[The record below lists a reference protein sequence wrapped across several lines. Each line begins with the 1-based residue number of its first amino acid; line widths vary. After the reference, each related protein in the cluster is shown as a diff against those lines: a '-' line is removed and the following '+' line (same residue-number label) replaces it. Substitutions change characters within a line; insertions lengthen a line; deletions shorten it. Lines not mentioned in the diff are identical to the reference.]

1 MDSEKIIFSEEI
13 FNAKSMR
20 ARLCACLFFYRI
32 LTRKLQTIF
41 SFSNLFKS
49 FYDGNI
55 NSDKSPFYLLRE
67 LLKTEY
73 DTRSYDGLRVNSINC
88 T

>member
-1 MDSEKIIFSEEI
+1 MDSEKFIFSEEI

-20 ARLCACLFFYRI
+20 TRVFFFYRI

-41 SFSNLFKS
+41 SFFDLFKS
-49 FYDGNI
+49 FYDRNI
-55 NSDKSPFYLLRE
+55 NSDKSAFYLLRE

>member
-1 MDSEKIIFSEEI
+1 MR
-13 FNAKSMR
+13 NQYAR
-20 ARLCACLFFYRI
+20 ARACVFFYKI

-41 SFSNLFKS
+41 SFFNLFKS

-55 NSDKSPFYLLRE
+55 NSDKSPFHLLRE

>member
-1 MDSEKIIFSEEI
+1 MDSEKFIFSQEI

-20 ARLCACLFFYRI
+20 TRVCFFCRI

-41 SFSNLFKS
+41 SFFNLFKS

-55 NSDKSPFYLLRE
+55 NSDKSAFYLLRE